1 MIKKGDEVVKLEEIN
16 LENKEEILEVKSIEL
31 EAFKEG
37 GSDEWVI
44 LPIARCGKILLLKD
58 EENILGSVEI
68 LRKWGKNDI
77 YIFSFALKLKYCGKG
92 FGTKLMELL
101 LEYLKKE
108 NIENIYLTVDPE
120 NKIAVGLYEKFGFK
134 KDRFLKDEYG
144 KGIDRI
150 YMKLKLEN

>member
-1 MIKKGDEVVKLEEIN
+1 VKLEEIN
-16 LENKEEILEVKSIEL
+16 LEKKKEISQVKSIEL

-37 GSDEWVI
+37 AIDEWVI

-58 EENILGSVEI
+58 EDKILGFVEI

-77 YIFSFALKLKYCGKG
+77 YIFSFALKLKLCGKG
-92 FGTKLMELL
+92 YGTKLMEML

-108 NIENIYLTVDPE
+108 EIENIYLTVDPE
-120 NKIAVGLYEKFGFK
+120 NKRAVRLYEKFDFK
-134 KDRFLKDEYG
+134 KDEFLKDEYG

-150 YMKLKLEN
+150 YMKLQLDN

>member
-1 MIKKGDEVVKLEEIN
+1 MKLEEIN
-16 LENKEEILEVKSIEL
+16 LEKKKEISQVKSIEL

-37 GSDEWVI
+37 AIDEWVI

-58 EENILGSVEI
+58 EDKILGFVEI

-77 YIFSFALKLKYCGKG
+77 YIFSFALKLKLCGKG
-92 FGTKLMELL
+92 YGTKLMEML

-108 NIENIYLTVDPE
+108 EIENIYLTVDPE
-120 NKIAVGLYEKFGFK
+120 NKRAVRLYEKFDFK
-134 KDRFLKDEYG
+134 KDEFLKDEYG

-150 YMKLKLEN
+150 YMKLQLDN